1 MAAERREH
9 RVALEILYA
18 VDIGNMKLEDVLAQ
32 ARDEVGVFGRGD
44 AAALEDPY
52 EPEYPAVERRADA
65 PRITDWPL
73 VERLVRG
80 TLASKSDLE
89 RDLAPHLRRW
99 TMNRLPG
106 VDRLVLVLC
115 AWELR
120 NRPEADATMV
130 INHAVELVRRMSSD
144 ASVAYVNA
152 VLDAFAKAPV
162 GIAVELEPGAPQVG
176 ANGT

>member
-18 VDIGNMKLEDVLAQ
+18 VDIGNMALETVMQQ

-52 EPEYPAVERRADA
+52 EPEYPAVDRRAGA
-65 PRITDWPL
+65 PRVTDWAL

-80 TLASKSDLE
+80 TLATKSDLE
-89 RDLAPHLRRW
+89 RELAPHLRRW
-99 TMNRLPG
+99 TMDRLPG
-106 VDRLVLVLC
+106 VDRLVLDLG

-120 NRPEADATMV
+120 NRPDAQATTI

-152 VLDAFAKAPV
+152 VLDAFAKTPAASAAGADTVAPLPEQ
-162 GIAVELEPGAPQVG
+162 GGA
-176 ANGT
+176 

>member
-18 VDIGNMKLEDVLAQ
+18 VDIGNMALEDVVVQ

-44 AAALEDPY
+44 LAAAEDPY
-52 EPEYPAVERRADA
+52 EPEYPAVDKRADA
-65 PRITDWPL
+65 PRSTDWPL

-80 TLASKSDLE
+80 TLASKAELE
-89 RDLAPHLRRW
+89 SELAPHLHRW
-99 TMNRLPG
+99 KMARLPG
-106 VDRLVLVLC
+106 VDRLVLDLC

-120 NRPEADATMV
+120 NRPEADATSV

-152 VLDAFAKAPV
+152 VLDAFAKSPARGALDSTAPV
-162 GIAVELEPGAPQVG
+162 LETNGA
-176 ANGT
+176 